1 MNPNKARGVQSIHR
15 AIALLRA
22 VVAHSDRGA
31 RLSDL
36 ARSTQLHSATARRML
51 NALVSEGLLTFDP
64 VSRFYHLGIE
74 LFYFGAAAH
83 QFKIRDRYRATLE
96 RVSRKTEDT
105 TYLVIRSGNDV
116 LCIDRVEGSYP
127 IRALTHHVGM
137 RVPLG
142 IGAGSLTILAFSADP
157 QREEVIRANRLRYRQ
172 YNNRTEDDIRSMIR
186 QARRQG
192 YAVSEGNVMPGA
204 IAVGVPVLD
213 QNGQV
218 VAAISVSAV
227 SQRMSKPRREEI
239 SKLLKD
245 EIAAVSA
252 SAEDAGQ
259 VYNVEHGQGRVLRRD
274 RH

>member
-1 MNPNKARGVQSIHR
+1 VSPIKTRGVQSIHR

-22 VVAHSDRGA
+22 VVARSDRGA

-36 ARSTQLHSATARRML
+36 ADSTQLHAATPRRML
-51 NALVSEGLLTFDP
+51 NAMVSEGLLTFDP

-96 RVSRKTEDT
+96 RISRKTEDT

-116 LCIDRVEGSYP
+116 LCIDRVEGNYP

-142 IGAGSLTILAFSADP
+142 IGAGSLTILAFSP
-157 QREEVIRANRLRYRQ
+157 KPEREEVIRANRLRYRQ
-172 YNNRTEDDIRSMIR
+172 YNNRTEEDLRTMVR

-192 YAVSEGNVMPGA
+192 YAVSEGTVMPGA
-204 IAVGVPVLD
+204 IAVGVPILDTEGRVL
-213 QNGQV
+213 
-218 VAAISVSAV
+218 AAISVSAV
-227 SQRMSKPRREEI
+227 SQRLSKSRREEI
-239 SKLLKD
+239 AKLLQE
-245 EIAAVSA
+245 EIAAVTM
-252 SAEDAGQ
+252 SAEEAK
-259 VYNVEHGQGRVLRRD
+259 
-274 RH
+274 